1 MKINATNLKK
11 ITPPEEGY
19 SLHWDDDL
27 RGFGIRVTPTGKI
40 SYIAQARVN
49 GKERRIT
56 LGRHGTITADKARSK
71 AKTKLGTM
79 ADGVDPADEKK
90 RAEALSV
97 TLADVTEDYLS
108 NRRRKDG
115 KPLKDRTKAD
125 VRYHL
130 KTTFP
135 DWSDKP
141 VVSITREMI
150 KTRYAK
156 RAKASPAQA
165 NQAMRVLSSIINFA
179 AATYR
184 TDDDERIVKDN
195 PVSVLRESSV
205 LRSVEA
211 RSNCVPLGKMDEKAG
226 IRKGSKI
233 GLWWSAVE
241 SMRTDPALTTASR
254 SAADLVALLAL
265 TGLRLGEAR
274 SIRWDQI
281 ELDECSLALT
291 DTKNRSS
298 VVLPLSD
305 AAVDLLKA
313 RQNKS
318 KWVFPARSGDGHLM
332 RIETHMAKLS
342 KETGIEVTAH
352 DLRRTFIQCGFK
364 VLGIELWRMKLLANH
379 KVPKTD
385 ITLQNYGDLSDRQF
399 LKTEADRIAKYYEEQ
414 RRIFEADNVVPMER
428 RA

>member
-11 ITPPEEGY
+11 ITPPESGY

-115 KPLKDRTKAD
+115 KPLKERTQAD
-125 VRYHL
+125 IRYHL

-150 KTRYAK
+150 QKRYAK

-165 NQAMRVLSSIINFA
+165 NQSMRVLSAIINYA

-184 TDDDERIVKDN
+184 TPDGARIIADN
-195 PVSVLRESSV
+195 PVHVLRESSM

-211 RSNCVPLGKMDEKAG
+211 RKNHVPLE
-226 IRKGSKI
+226 KI
-233 GLWWSAVE
+233 GLWWSAVQ

-254 SAADLVALLAL
+254 SAADLVAVLAL

-274 SIRWDQI
+274 SLQWDQ
-281 ELDECSLALT
+281 LDLDAGSLMLV
-291 DTKNRSS
+291 DTKNRST
-298 VVLPLSD
+298 VTLPLSGL
-305 AAVDLLKA
+305 VVEILKA
-313 RQNKS
+313 RTNRS
-318 KWVFPARSGDGHLM
+318 KWVFPARSGDGHLK
-332 RIETHMAKLS
+332 RIETHLAKIA
-342 KETGIEVTAH
+342 KVTGINVSAH
-352 DLRRTFIQCGFK
+352 DLRRTFSAVAGQ
-364 VLGIELWRMKLLANH
+364 VDVELWRTKALMGH
-379 KVPKTD
+379 KQHADV
-385 ITLQNYGDLSDRQF
+385 TLHHYKDLSDVRF
-399 LKTEADRIAKYYEEQ
+399 LQPEAGRIAKFYDDQ

>member
-1 MKINATNLKK
+1 MKINVTNLKK
-11 ITPPEEGY
+11 ITPPETGY

-40 SYIAQARVN
+40 SFIAQARVN
-49 GKERRIT
+49 GKDQRVTIGRFGNMTPDEARR
-56 LGRHGTITADKARSK
+56 K
-71 AKTKLGTM
+71 AKTKLGRM
-79 ADGVDPADEKK
+79 ADGIDQVAEKK

-97 TLADVTEDYLS
+97 TLDEVVEDYLS

-115 KPLKDRTKAD
+115 KPLKERTQAD
-125 VRYHL
+125 IRYHL

-150 KTRYAK
+150 AKRYAK

-165 NQAMRVLSSIINFA
+165 NQAMRVLGAIINYA

-184 TDDDERIVKDN
+184 TPDGARIIADN
-195 PVSVLRESSV
+195 PVHVLRESSM
-205 LRSVEA
+205 LRSVDA
-211 RSNCVPLGKMDEKAG
+211 RTNHVPLE
-226 IRKGSKI
+226 KI

-241 SMRTDPALTTASR
+241 SMRTDPAMTTASR

-274 SIRWDQI
+274 SLGWEQVD
-281 ELDECSLALT
+281 LDAGSVKLV
-291 DTKNRSS
+291 DTKNRGT
-298 VVLPLSD
+298 VTLPLSD
-305 AAVDLLKA
+305 LVVDILKA
-313 RQNKS
+313 RENRS
-318 KWVFPARSGDGHLM
+318 KWIFPARSGDGHLK
-332 RIETHMAKLS
+332 RIETHLAKIA
-342 KETGIEVTAH
+342 KATGINVSAH
-352 DLRRTFIQCGFK
+352 DLRRTFSAVAGK
-364 VLGIELWRMKLLANH
+364 VDVELWRTKALMGH
-379 KVPKTD
+379 KQHADV
-385 ITLQNYGDLSDRQF
+385 TLHHYKDLSDVRF
-399 LKTEADRIAKYYEEQ
+399 LKPEADRIAKFYGDE